1 MGGGA
6 LLDVGGYQVHLWLM
20 LLGETTTCDITSV
33 ERTIGP
39 TGIDLTTSVHAR
51 LNSNIDALTLSSFD
65 LAPQQTIAVQGTKSS
80 MHTGDG
86 EAFTFWKQ
94 QGTLVIGD
102 TVEVFEPSDAFAL
115 MVHEVSRAIGGDE
128 AYVFPWESSVRVAEI
143 VEEIA
148 QFTTS

>member
-1 MGGGA
+1 
-6 LLDVGGYQVHLWLM
+6 
-20 LLGETTTCDITSV
+20 
-33 ERTIGP
+33 
-39 TGIDLTTSVHAR
+39 
-51 LNSNIDALTLSSFD
+51 
-65 LAPQQTIAVQGTKSS
+65 